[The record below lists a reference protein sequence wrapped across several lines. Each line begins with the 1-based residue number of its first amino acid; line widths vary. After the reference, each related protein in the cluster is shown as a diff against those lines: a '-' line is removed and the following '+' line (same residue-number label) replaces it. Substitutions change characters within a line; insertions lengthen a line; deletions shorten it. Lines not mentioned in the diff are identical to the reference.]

1 LDDKCWLVD
10 WASGISPSDG
20 NGAISVASVAFGSL
34 PFLSE
39 IWSDKLWSPPADVAD
54 GAFGVGSE
62 EEAWASAPD
71 AKNIILF
78 AGTVHEAP
86 HTLARG
92 KRTMDGNVSAK
103 YNFQNCV

>member
-10 WASGISPSDG
+10 WESGISPSDG

-39 IWSDKLWSPPADVAD
+39 IWSDKLWSTPA
-54 GAFGVGSE
+54 VGSE

-86 HTLARG
+86 RTLVRG
-92 KRTMDGNVSAK
+92 KRMMDGNVSAK